1 MLAACRLAGLSALEA
16 HYVRVGVATQ
26 SDASGCHRSEMAGSG
41 QIFENV
47 PDDQRRQCS
56 CRHGLAIRITRPGSN
71 CSCAV
76 QHG

>member
-1 MLAACRLAGLSALEA
+1 MLVACRHSGLSALEG

-26 SDASGCHRSEMAGSG
+26 SGASGCYRSEMVGSG
-41 QIFENV
+41 QIFENA

-56 CRHGLAIRITRPGSN
+56 CRHGLAIRIMRAGSN

-76 QHG
+76 QHR